1 VRLLDRYL
9 LRELLTPLAI
19 CLGGFLVFWV
29 SFDLFS
35 ELNSL
40 QDRHLRAGEIALY
53 ELYRTPQFLAVVL
66 PVALLL
72 AMLYTLTQH
81 AKHHELTAIRAAG
94 ISLLRLS
101 APYLAVGVVCSL
113 GLFAVDEFLAPP
125 GADAAEAL
133 LASHQTTKHHA
144 VDPFQKIYFHN
155 SFANRIWALD
165 YNMAS
170 REMRDVRVDWQRAD
184 GSRLIFSADTGWRE
198 GNVWVFSNVQS
209 HVFMPTNIMP
219 TDRVL
224 TNIMAMPDFDET
236 PAQIKSEI
244 VINLEINKAHVERT
258 DVSAA
263 NLFRFI
269 QLNPHLAAKDHGWV
283 YTQFHS
289 RLATPW
295 TCLVV
300 VLIAIPFGAMTGRRN
315 VFFGVAGSIFI
326 FFIYYVLLQVGL
338 ALGAAGD
345 LPPLLAAWL
354 PNLFFGLAGL
364 VMTLNVR

>member
-35 ELNSL
+35 ELNNL
-40 QDRHLRAGEIALY
+40 QDRHLRAGEIMFY
-53 ELYRTPQFLAVVL
+53 ELYRTPQFLAIVL

-72 AMLYTLTQH
+72 ALLYTLTQH

-101 APYLAVGVVCSL
+101 APYLAVGVICSL

-125 GADAAEAL
+125 GADAAEAI
-133 LASHQTTKHHA
+133 LASHQTAKHHA
-144 VDPFQKIYFHN
+144 ADPFQKIYFHN

-165 YNMAS
+165 YNMAT

-219 TDRVL
+219 TERVL

-258 DVSAA
+258 DISAA
-263 NLFRFI
+263 SLFRFI
-269 QLNPHLAAKDHGWV
+269 QLNPHLAAKDRGWV